1 MSNLRSSTT
10 LNDMFLQLATF
21 MRFVA
26 PAVLSSKQLTDDLVL
41 SPIMLFV
48 LGVIVLLAREQLCPS
63 RVSVISLV

>member
-48 LGVIVLLAREQLCPS
+48 LGVIVLLAGEQLCPS

>member
-1 MSNLRSSTT
+1 MSNLRSSTS

-48 LGVIVLLAREQLCPS
+48 LGVIVLLAGEQLCPS

>member
-1 MSNLRSSTT
+1 MSNLRSSTS

-48 LGVIVLLAREQLCPS
+48 LGVTVLLAGEQLCPS